1 MRIGILGGGGI
12 SETHARAVG
21 ACAGLEV
28 AAFCGANAERT
39 AELAKRHEAPAYA
52 RLEDFLAHRPMEAV
66 IIGSPSGLHG
76 EQGIA
81 AAEQGLH
88 VLVEKPIDV
97 SGERAEAL
105 IAAAARAG
113 VSLGVI
119 FQDRVKPALVRLR
132 DALRAG
138 ALGEVLLASARV
150 KWYRPPEYYSASRWR
165 GRLAL
170 DGGGALINQGIHTV
184 DLLRFLLGPVAR
196 VKALAATRLHAMEGE
211 DVALALL
218 EFASGA
224 VATLEATTCAYP
236 GYARNLELTGT
247 AGTVVVEGDDVVA
260 ADLRAPRPD
269 LVSARQRAVAEN
281 AASPFV
287 SDVSAHAAVIADF
300 AAAVRDG
307 RPPLCDG
314 RDGTATL
321 AVVEAIYAA
330 ARTGAVAVR
339 GAGSL

>member
-1 MRIGILGGGGI
+1 MRFGILGGGGI
-12 SETHARAVG
+12 SDTHARAVR
-21 ACAGLEV
+21 ACVGLEV
-28 AAFCGANAERT
+28 AAFCGVNADRT
-39 AELAKRHEAPAYA
+39 GLLAKQHGAVAYA

-66 IIGSPSGLHG
+66 IIGSPSGLHA

-81 AAEQGLH
+81 AAERGLH

-97 SGERAEAL
+97 STARAEAL

-113 VSLGVI
+113 VTLGVI
-119 FQDRVKPALVRLR
+119 FQDRVKPALARLR

-170 DGGGALINQGIHTV
+170 DGGGALVNQGIHTV
-184 DLLRFLLGPVAR
+184 DLLRWLLGPVAR
-196 VKALAATRLHAMEGE
+196 VKALAATRMHALEGE

-218 EFASGA
+218 EFASGS
-224 VATLEATTCAYP
+224 VATLEATTCAFP
-236 GYARNLELTGT
+236 GYPRSLELTGT
-247 AGTVVVEGDDVVA
+247 AGTVVVLGDDVVA

-269 LVSARQRAVAEN
+269 LVSARERAVAEN
-281 AASPFV
+281 AASPIV
-287 SDVSAHAAVIADF
+287 TDVSAHATVIWDF
-300 AAAVRDG
+300 AAAIRTG

-330 ARTGAVAVR
+330 ARVGGLDVR
-339 GAGSL
+339 GPLAE

>member
-1 MRIGILGGGGI
+1 MRFGILGGGGI
-12 SETHARAVG
+12 SDTHARAVR

-39 AELAKRHEAPAYA
+39 EQLAKQHGVPAYA

-66 IIGSPSGLHG
+66 VIGSPSGLHA

-81 AAEQGLH
+81 AVERGLH

-97 SGERAEAL
+97 STARAEAL
-105 IAAAARAG
+105 IAAAASSG
-113 VSLGVI
+113 VTLGVI

-138 ALGEVLLASARV
+138 TLGEVLLASARV

-170 DGGGALINQGIHTV
+170 DGGGALINQGIHTL

-196 VKALAATRLHAMEGE
+196 VKAVAATRMHAMEGE

-224 VATLEATTCAYP
+224 VATLEATTCAFP
-236 GYARNLELTGT
+236 GYPRNVELTGT
-247 AGTVVVEGDDVVA
+247 AGTVVIDGDDVIA
-260 ADLRAPRPD
+260 ADLRTPRPD
-269 LVSARQRAVAEN
+269 LVSARGRAVVEN
-281 AASPFV
+281 AASPIV
-287 SDVSAHAAVIADF
+287 TDVSAHAAVIADF
-300 AAAVRDG
+300 AAAVRAG

-330 ARTGAVAVR
+330 ARIGGLDVR
-339 GAGSL
+339 GPSAE